1 MMIAPAPMMRMLLRS
16 VRFGITPPAGP
27 PQGRRAPPRG
37 AVQRRSRKLGGSY
50 LLFLHQR
57 DETVEQVRDVVR
69 AWGSF
74 RVALEAEGGAVGAG
88 QALQGAVEERDVR
101 GTQVG
106 RQGLLVDREAVVLAG
121 DADAAVVE

>member
-1 MMIAPAPMMRMLLRS
+1 MMIGPAPMMRMLLRS

-74 RVALEAEGGAVGAG
+74 WVALEAEGGAVGAG
-88 QALQGAVEERDVR
+88 QAMPGAVEASDVR
-101 GTQVG
+101 GAQVG
-106 RQGLLVDREAVVLAG
+106 RQGLLVAPDAG
-121 DADAAVVE
+121 LL